1 MEKSP
6 NLSVS
11 AALAGLYIGI
21 ASIVYFML
29 LYVAGIMPVGIL
41 KPIVILLL
49 GFAISILILIVTLK
63 NFRTAAGGY
72 ITFLNAFL
80 FSAIALIL
88 STIIYVFFNYLFL
101 VFFEPDYIRNIM
113 EAQLTWTENF
123 MVKQGL
129 PDDQIDKALSGL
141 IEQMNDTSPVSQ
153 AFGKLHYSI
162 LFNVVVALI
171 IAAIFK
177 KPKSIFEESEPTVEN

>member
-6 NLSVS
+6 TLSVS

-49 GFAISILILIVTLK
+49 GFAISILILIVSLK
-63 NFRTAAGGY
+63 NFRTATGGY

-80 FSAIALIL
+80 FAAIALIL
-88 STIIYVFFNYLFL
+88 STIISGFFTYLFL
-101 VFFEPDYIRNIM
+101 LYFEPDYISNIM

-129 PDDQIDKALSGL
+129 PDEQIDKALNGI
-141 IEQMNDTSPVSQ
+141 IEKMDDSSPVSQ
-153 AFGKLHYSI
+153 AFGSLHISI
-162 LFNVVVALI
+162 IVNIVVALI

-177 KPKSIFEESEPTVEN
+177 KPKSIFDESEPTVEN